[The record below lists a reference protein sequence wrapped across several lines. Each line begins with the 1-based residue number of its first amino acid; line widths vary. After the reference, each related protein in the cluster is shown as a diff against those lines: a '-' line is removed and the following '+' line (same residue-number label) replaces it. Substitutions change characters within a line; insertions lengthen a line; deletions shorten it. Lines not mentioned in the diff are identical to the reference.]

1 VLDGFLAIARMPV
14 LYAALGLYAAATLVW
29 IWVLSR
35 VPLSQAY
42 PWVAISVGAV
52 PLLAWLVFHE
62 RLTSGYWIGLGF
74 IVVGVF
80 LTQYPPPN
88 P

>member
-1 VLDGFLAIARMPV
+1 
-14 LYAALGLYAAATLVW
+14 
-29 IWVLSR
+29 
-35 VPLSQAY
+35 
-42 PWVAISVGAV
+42 V